1 MNEHEVKKRLTDILE
16 MSLGKKYY
24 VKEVKFYSPNSLEI
38 RIEDYTKLVKILRV
52 KNNCI
57 VKRNLDFV
65 LEDTDSNCYE
75 ITDAIASCLK
85 SDVYLVDKSVDCEQI
100 QDDAEIGI
108 IHSLLDTECVSFVYM
123 EDDGI
128 LKIVHNNNGV
138 EVDKL
143 EEELKNTKLDDLK
156 VEFKYKLISMRDFTI
171 ESSIVGGLY
180 RSCIDANDIKVMDD
194 YFEKS
199 INF

>member
-194 YFEKS
+194 YFEES